1 MHGVIETLV
10 VAFTLG
16 LTGAMVP
23 GPTLVA
29 TVNMSLR
36 KGWTMGPKVVAGHAL
51 VEVAIF
57 LLIVR
62 GLATAAEEHAGMI
75 SVVGGSAL
83 IIFGVLILKESRT
96 ATMTAPDDDSTSAN
110 PYLAGALT
118 SAANPYFWIWW
129 LSVGSALVLAGLR
142 CSLFLAVLFM
152 VGHWGAD
159 FGWYT
164 LVSTSLDR
172 GRTVLSET
180 GYRRALTLCSVFLI
194 LFGAYYLTGVA

>member
-10 VAFTLG
+10 VAFALG

-36 KGWTMGPKVVAGHAL
+36 GGWTMGPKVVAGHAL

-62 GLATAAEEHAGMI
+62 GLATVAEEHAGMI
-75 SVVGGSAL
+75 SVVGGFAL
-83 IIFGVLILKESRT
+83 IIFGALTLKDSRT
-96 ATMTAPDDDSTSAN
+96 ATMTALDGSASAN

-180 GYRRALTLCSVFLI
+180 GYRRALALCGVFLI